1 MNQKNNEDIKI
12 KSPQKLLESLLHFH
26 PLLLS
31 GISLLGM
38 ILYFIYFGFEVGNF
52 PSLDGSEVIYIGIL
66 FFAIS
71 TIIFLIMASPI
82 FLYPSYHN
90 KKKPYSLIYKVC
102 VYSMCITLVIIAGYF
117 FCQKNYLFGILSI
130 IVLLA
135 IYFFYFY
142 GIKQIY
148 DSGDFKYLVLAVL
161 IVGICYSPVLFTSQV
176 ASWFEI
182 SNVNYK
188 YLVIEKG
195 ALGAISDKIYQNGK
209 NIGKCKTYYEE
220 DKVSGTIKL
229 YDIKALSTL
238 GKFYYLEAIGCENNE
253 KIRFELDASKII
265 SRKK

>member
-52 PSLDGSEVIYIGIL
+52 PSIDGSEVIYIGIL

>member
-102 VYSMCITLVIIAGYF
+102 VLHWLLSLGTF
-117 FCQKNYLFGILSI
+117 FVK
-130 IVLLA
+130 
-135 IYFFYFY
+135 
-142 GIKQIY
+142 
-148 DSGDFKYLVLAVL
+148 
-161 IVGICYSPVLFTSQV
+161 
-176 ASWFEI
+176 
-182 SNVNYK
+182 
-188 YLVIEKG
+188 
-195 ALGAISDKIYQNGK
+195 
-209 NIGKCKTYYEE
+209 
-220 DKVSGTIKL
+220 
-229 YDIKALSTL
+229 
-238 GKFYYLEAIGCENNE
+238 
-253 KIRFELDASKII
+253 KII
-265 SRKK
+265 SLVFYQ

>member
-1 MNQKNNEDIKI
+1 M
-12 KSPQKLLESLLHFH
+12 
-26 PLLLS
+26 
-31 GISLLGM
+31 
-38 ILYFIYFGFEVGNF
+38 
-52 PSLDGSEVIYIGIL
+52 
-66 FFAIS
+66 
-71 TIIFLIMASPI
+71 
-82 FLYPSYHN
+82 
-90 KKKPYSLIYKVC
+90 
-102 VYSMCITLVIIAGYF
+102 
-117 FCQKNYLFGILSI
+117 
-130 IVLLA
+130 
-135 IYFFYFY
+135 
-142 GIKQIY
+142 
-148 DSGDFKYLVLAVL
+148 VLAVL

-195 ALGAISDKIYQNGK
+195 ALGDISDKIYQNGK